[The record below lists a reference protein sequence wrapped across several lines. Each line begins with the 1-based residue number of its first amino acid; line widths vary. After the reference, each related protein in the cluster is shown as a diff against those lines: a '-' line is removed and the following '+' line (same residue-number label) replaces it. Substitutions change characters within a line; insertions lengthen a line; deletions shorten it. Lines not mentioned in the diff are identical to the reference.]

1 MNVTTTKALSGQ
13 QALGD
18 FTRACKEHD
27 SKAFDLVFMDI
38 QMPVM
43 SGVDTTRA
51 IRALESTIE
60 NHKRLPIIALTAHAL
75 ADENKTTVSRH
86 G

>member
-1 MNVTTTKALSGQ
+1 MNVKTTKALSGQ
-13 QALGD
+13 QALEILQE
-18 FTRACKEHD
+18 RAEHD

-43 SGVDTTRA
+43 SGRYTRA

-60 NHKRLPIIALTAHAL
+60 NHKRLPIIALTHAL
-75 ADENKTTVSRH
+75 ADENKTTASRH